1 MSLEGLA
8 RSLIFGGAS
17 AAVFWFVDLRRRSEG
32 EPSWVTAAVVAFAV
46 TIAAL
51 GLLAL
56 TSGFSLPLA
65 LISVPAV
72 WLPCFLANIVV
83 GFLWHRHAAKS
94 RPAV

>member
-8 RSLIFGGAS
+8 RCLIFGAVS

-32 EPSWVTAAVVAFAV
+32 EPSWVTAAVVAFTV

-65 LISVPAV
+65 LVSVPV
-72 WLPCFLANIVV
+72 IWLPCFFANVVV
-83 GFLWHRHAAKS
+83 GLLWQRHAAKS